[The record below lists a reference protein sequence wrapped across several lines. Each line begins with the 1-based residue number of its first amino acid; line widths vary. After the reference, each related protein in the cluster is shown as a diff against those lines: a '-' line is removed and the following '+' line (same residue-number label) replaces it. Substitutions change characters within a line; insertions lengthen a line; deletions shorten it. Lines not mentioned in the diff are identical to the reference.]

1 MLQRAKQ
8 SIEALHRFFEG
19 WIGGTIEYTPE
30 NFGYLETAFA
40 GDFTMVTP
48 RGTRQDRE
56 QVLGD
61 LQKGWGAVPGIKIWI
76 EDVVLLHEDG
86 ATVAALYTEHQSMNG
101 TSNCRVSAA
110 LFRKNA
116 GGLSWLFVQE
126 TFCASPGFTP
136 GSH

>member
-1 MLQRAKQ
+1 MLQRARQ
-8 SIEALHRFFEG
+8 SIEVLHRFFEG

-48 RGTRQDRE
+48 TGARQDRK
-56 QVLGD
+56 QVLGELRND
-61 LQKGWGAVPGIKIWI
+61 WGAVPGIKIWI
-76 EDVVLLHEDG
+76 EDVVLLHEDR
-86 ATVAALYTEHQSMNG
+86 ATIAALYTEHQSVNG
-101 TSNCRVSAA
+101 TSNRRVSTA

-126 TFCASPGFTP
+126 TLCVSSGFTP

>member
-1 MLQRAKQ
+1 MLQRARQ

-19 WIGGTIEYTPE
+19 WIGGTLANTPE
-30 NFGYLETAFA
+30 HFGYLETAFA

-48 RGTRQDRE
+48 TGTRQDRA
-56 QVLGD
+56 QVLEE
-61 LQKGWGAVPGIKIWI
+61 LKKGWGAVPGIKIGI

-86 ATVAALYTEHQSMNG
+86 ATVAALYTERQSVNG
-101 TSNCRVSAA
+101 IANCRVSTA

-126 TFCASPGFTP
+126 TFCAGPGVTP
-136 GSH
+136 GSR